1 MDWRDPVDPKTF
13 CLPVGSW
20 PEEGREDWE
29 EKVERRSRHGVRRL
43 LRPEWVDTQLPCWL
57 RLGWSEPGPEPDDLK
72 SEAWEEILCR
82 ELELVPREE
91 KELAAELK
99 PLGLL
104 LSKTGVW
111 QEPPA

>member
-1 MDWRDPVDPKTF
+1 MEPKTL
-13 CLPVGSW
+13 CLRAVSW
-20 PEEGREDWE
+20 PGPGEGREDWL

-57 RLGWSEPGPEPDDLK
+57 RLRWSEP
-72 SEAWEEILCR
+72 EAWEETLCL

-104 LSKTGVW
+104 LSGPGV
-111 QEPPA
+111 

>member
-57 RLGWSEPGPEPDDLK
+57 RLGWSWLET
-72 SEAWEEILCR
+72 LCR
-82 ELELVPREE
+82 ELELPVPREE

-99 PLGLL
+99 PLGRLL
-104 LSKTGVW
+104 TGPGV
-111 QEPPA
+111 